1 MGSFRASFEF
11 AGKEF
16 DVLQAEYSLNRNTD
30 TKGKPS
36 SSVNGGRITLT
47 IESTSDTSV
56 IEAMVNSQFKAVDGK
71 IVFKKTDE
79 DSKMK
84 EVEFKN
90 AYIVYF
96 KEDLDVNNEIPMKL
110 TVTFSAEE
118 LLIGNANLDNR
129 WPVA

>member
-11 AGKEF
+11 GGKEF
-16 DVLQAEYSLNRNTD
+16 DVLNAEYILNRNTD
-30 TKGKPS
+30 DKGKPS
-36 SSVNGGRITLT
+36 SSVKGGRVTLT
-47 IESTSDTSV
+47 VESTADTSV
-56 IEAMVNSQFKAVDGK
+56 IESMVNNQFKAVEGK

-96 KEDLDVNNEIPMKL
+96 KEELDVNNEIPMKL

-118 LLIGNANLDNR
+118 LSIGNAVLENR
-129 WPVA
+129 WPIS

>member
-11 AGKEF
+11 EGKEF
-16 DVLQAEYSLNRNTD
+16 DVLNAEYILNRNTD
-30 TKGKPS
+30 DKGKPS
-36 SSVNGGRITLT
+36 SSVKGGRVTLT
-47 IESTSDTSV
+47 VESTADTSV
-56 IEAMVNSQFKAVDGK
+56 IESMVNNQFKAVEGK

-96 KEDLDVNNEIPMKL
+96 KEELDVNNEIPMKL

-118 LLIGNANLDNR
+118 LSIGNAVLENR
-129 WPVA
+129 WPLA

>member
-11 AGKEF
+11 GGKEF
-16 DVLQAEYSLNRNTD
+16 DVITSEYIFNRNTD
-30 TKGKPS
+30 DKGKPS
-36 SSVNGGRITLT
+36 SSVKGGRVTVC
-47 IESTSDTSV
+47 IESTADTSV
-56 IEAMVNSQFKAVDGK
+56 IEAMLNSQFKAVEGK
-71 IVFKKTDE
+71 IVFKKTEE

-96 KEDLDVNNEIPMKL
+96 KEELDVNNEIPMRL

-118 LLIGNANLDNR
+118 LTVGNASLFNR